1 MLQKATA
8 AATAEAAD
16 AAFCGAVA
24 SKPHPFAC
32 LAPSRAEEAGNDTN
46 IDKAAFAAE
55 AGQPDEKGSN
65 NSSHVIVHG
74 RRPMPPLHNCMQL
87 NVIVHGQ

>member
-32 LAPSRAEEAGNDTN
+32 LAPDRAEEAGNDTN

-55 AGQPDEKGSN
+55 AATTAPMSLCVGDGLC
-65 NSSHVIVHG
+65 
-74 RRPMPPLHNCMQL
+74 RPCTTACS
-87 NVIVHGQ
+87 